1 MSTMERILRLMAE
14 KKASDM
20 YLSANC
26 QALNR
31 VLSFYP
37 VEVRPALLGDLAQS
51 LKAVVAQRL
60 LKLSNGGGRAPANE
74 ILVNTQLV
82 GELIEKGDFTGVR
95 EAMEKSITPGMQ
107 TFDQDLVRL
116 ITEGRAT
123 QEDAVSYAD
132 SPTNLLWW
140 LQNEP
145 KLAAGAKAGAKDKKP
160 ASDDKPGDESPSF
173 THITLEVRT

>member
-14 KKASDM
+14 KKASDV

-26 QALNR
+26 QALIRINGECLPINSQL
-31 VLSFYP
+31 LSP
-37 VEVRPALLGDLAQS
+37 DTPRDLIA
-51 LKAVVAQRL
+51 
-60 LKLSNGGGRAPANE
+60 E

-95 EAMEKSITPGMQ
+95 EAMEKSITPGTQ

-116 ITEGRAT
+116 ITEGRVT

-132 SPTNLLWW
+132 SPTNLLWR

-145 KLAAGAKAGAKDKKP
+145 KLAAGAKAGAKDKTP

-173 THITLEVRT
+173 THITLDVRT